1 MDQERIIELAANKSI
16 KEINLMYHS
25 YKEKKEIIV
34 EAIRQRMSC
43 MLIDTD
49 YDNRMNF
56 DFEPENNCIISAWE
70 DQTDGSIWFAYSNCS
85 EIKLDDMGVDD
96 QIAIMNELNDLIT
109 YSSTKKIYFVNDSSE
124 TQWGV
129 QLNDGRIVSLYDKD
143 GNFYLGY
150 DAVLDLKRGVIIRG
164 SGGLTDK
171 DIEKGYVTLSDL
183 KSNHLAK
190 DVECYDTLDF
200 DMDVYTDDPDIEEKI
215 STDEIVKFFHG
226 NGYNVT
232 KEAVNWCVENWKI
245 GFKSGYLDQENG
257 YHLFSPCGGN
267 PLSIRLTT
275 LNPLCDDWQTTYW
288 C

>member
-56 DFEPENNCIISAWE
+56 DFDPENNCIISAWE

-96 QIAIMNELNDLIT
+96 QIAIMNELNELIT
-109 YSSTKKIYFVNDSSE
+109 YRSTKKIYFVNDSSE

-143 GNFYLGY
+143 GNF
-150 DAVLDLKRGVIIRG
+150 
-164 SGGLTDK
+164 
-171 DIEKGYVTLSDL
+171 
-183 KSNHLAK
+183 
-190 DVECYDTLDF
+190 
-200 DMDVYTDDPDIEEKI
+200 
-215 STDEIVKFFHG
+215 
-226 NGYNVT
+226 
-232 KEAVNWCVENWKI
+232 
-245 GFKSGYLDQENG
+245 
-257 YHLFSPCGGN
+257 
-267 PLSIRLTT
+267 
-275 LNPLCDDWQTTYW
+275 
-288 C
+288 